1 MHRRFISTVAMLMV
15 MTLCL
20 TGCTSEAS
28 NVGKAKDKKT
38 VDTGFTVATAG
49 SYDSADT
56 AVVISTDQENSA
68 VVFMNMETGKQYTL
82 YYDGTTYVKDKH
94 DGPMTISQIEPG
106 DVVDVTFLKG
116 KKRLASIQR
125 SPQAWVYDGIEN
137 YDLGGPNKT
146 ASIGSNTYSLPDDV
160 VVLSEGR
167 RSEVMDVVK
176 QDVLTVSGID
186 HKIYSISVE
195 RGHGYLRLK
204 NDQALIGGWIEVGN
218 SVIRE
223 ITEDMLLVVPE
234 GSYQVLLSYNG
245 VSCTKEVMIERNKE
259 VILDVGDLEI
269 TENKT
274 GRILF
279 NVTPDTAKV
288 SIDGK
293 AVDISKAVELPYGIH
308 QVHLEAKGYDSLTK
322 YIQVGS
328 EYATISFELEEE
340 RDDDDRRTVS
350 SNTVEDYQPNTQRPS
365 VSDNSLGSLS
375 ENALGTKN
383 GNRVYIDAP
392 KNVEVY
398 LDSNY
403 IGISPISFKKTIGSH
418 TVTLRKSGYKTKSYT
433 IYLYNDGEDITYSF
447 TDLEQETVSGNT
459 TKPDGSVSGNSVGKI
474 SFSIIPENATVTID
488 SGTDEE
494 QKISDLDEEI
504 ELKYGEHTIHIEAE
518 GYKSWDGPLKV
529 NSERRTFECKLE
541 PIKVCEVNL
550 LIKPE
555 DVSTTVKVDG
565 EDYGEDIKGE
575 IQLKLEYGKHTVQV
589 EADNYESELSFEA
602 ASESEEIE
610 CILTKKKK
618 SVKISINPNDIDV
631 EVEIDEDSKY
641 ENVQGEMEVELEY
654 GTHKIQIKADG
665 YETKEDNFEVNSES
679 ADCYYELVKLEEPS
693 NPSEPDKED
702 GKPDEGEEK
711 PETDEPPVTSE
722 DSTETPDDKKDE
734 GSDTTLDG
742 IQSSEEATT
751 TERIEQTSN
760 SRPRVKKR

>member
-1 MHRRFISTVAMLMV
+1 MHRRFINTVAMLMV

-28 NVGKAKDKKT
+28 IVGKAKDKKT
-38 VDTGFTVATAG
+38 VDTGFTVSTAG

-56 AVVISTDQENSA
+56 AVVISIDQENSA

-106 DVVDVTFLKG
+106 NVVDVTFLKG
-116 KKRLASIQR
+116 KRRLASIQC

-137 YDLGGPNKT
+137 YDLGGLNKT
-146 ASIGSNTYSLPDDV
+146 ANIGSNTYSLPDDV
-160 VVLSEGR
+160 VVMSEGR

-186 HKIYSISVE
+186 HKIYSINVE

-204 NDQALIGGWIEVGN
+204 NDQALLGGWIEVGN

-234 GSYQVLLSYNG
+234 GSYQVLLSNNG
-245 VSCTKEVMIERNKE
+245 VSGTKEVIIERNKE

-279 NVTPDTAKV
+279 SVTPDNAKV

-293 AVDISKAVELPYGIH
+293 TVDISKAVELPYGIH

-340 RDDDDRRTVS
+340 RDDNDRRTVS
-350 SNTVEDYQPNTQRPS
+350 SNTIDDYQPAAPAEDQNKQ
-365 VSDNSLGSLS
+365 DSLS
-375 ENALGTKN
+375 ENALGPKS

-398 LDSNY
+398 LDGNY
-403 IGISPISFKKTIGSH
+403 IGVSPISFKKTIGSH
-418 TVTLRKSGYKTKSYT
+418 TITLRKSGYKTKSYT

-447 TDLEQETVSGNT
+447 TDLEKETVSGNS
-459 TKPDGSVSGNSVGKI
+459 TKPGDDGSVSENSLVAVQVKLDLEGVRVFVDDTLKGI
-474 SFSIIPENATVTID
+474 TSSSSKTID
-488 SGTDEE
+488 F
-494 QKISDLDEEI
+494 DL
-504 ELKYGEHTIHIEAE
+504 KPGRHTI
-518 GYKSWDGPLKV
+518 
-529 NSERRTFECKLE
+529 T
-541 PIKVCEVNL
+541 
-550 LIKPE
+550 LI
-555 DVSTTVKVDG
+555 STRYGTK
-565 EDYGEDIKGE
+565 DYQIDIPEDIKEITYTQEDFPGFGETVSGNNPDPPKEDCEHEYKDGECTKCGDKCIHDFSSEGEVTREPTCTEKGERTITCPECGESKIEDIPAGHQYEAGKCIRCGEDDPNHKHSYTESTTKEPTCTKEGE
-575 IQLKLEYGKHTVQV
+575 ITYKCECGDSYTDSIPATGKH
-589 EADNYESELSFEA
+589 
-602 ASESEEIE
+602 
-610 CILTKKKK
+610 
-618 SVKISINPNDIDV
+618 
-631 EVEIDEDSKY
+631 
-641 ENVQGEMEVELEY
+641 
-654 GTHKIQIKADG
+654 
-665 YETKEDNFEVNSES
+665 
-679 ADCYYELVKLEEPS
+679 YYEDGKCKDCGKPEPES
-693 NPSEPDKED
+693 GSEPDKD
-702 GKPDEGEEK
+702 G
-711 PETDEPPVTSE
+711 E
-722 DSTETPDDKKDE
+722 DSDGDGAGTGETLPSPDSGNNTPQTPDD
-734 GSDTTLDG
+734 SG
-742 IQSSEEATT
+742 II

-760 SRPRVKKR
+760 SRRRR

>member
-350 SNTVEDYQPNTQRPS
+350 SNTVDDYQPNTQRPS

-459 TKPDGSVSGNSVGKI
+459 TKPDGSVSENSLVTVHVKLDLEDVRVFADKTLQGTTGSSSESIDFSLTPGRHTITLISTKYGTKDYQVDIPDNIKEITYTREDFPGFGETISGNDPDPPKEDCEHEYDHDKGDGICTKCGKEH
-474 SFSIIPENATVTID
+474 SPHDFSGKGKVTQEPTCTEPGKETITCPECGKSEPAEIPATGHHYEETSNVPPTCTVDGKKVSTCECGESKTEIIPAT
-488 SGTDEE
+488 GHH
-494 QKISDLDEEI
+494 
-504 ELKYGEHTIHIEAE
+504 Y
-518 GYKSWDGPLKV
+518 
-529 NSERRTFECKLE
+529 
-541 PIKVCEVNL
+541 
-550 LIKPE
+550 
-555 DVSTTVKVDG
+555 VDG
-565 EDYGEDIKGE
+565 KC
-575 IQLKLEYGKHTVQV
+575 EYCN
-589 EADNYESELSFEA
+589 EPEPES
-602 ASESEEIE
+602 
-610 CILTKKKK
+610 
-618 SVKISINPNDIDV
+618 
-631 EVEIDEDSKY
+631 
-641 ENVQGEMEVELEY
+641 G
-654 GTHKIQIKADG
+654 
-665 YETKEDNFEVNSES
+665 
-679 ADCYYELVKLEEPS
+679 
-693 NPSEPDKED
+693 
-702 GKPDEGEEK
+702 PDEGEGENK
-711 PETDEPPVTSE
+711 DNPDGSE
-722 DSTETPDDKKDE
+722 EGKGSDGDGKGEGKDE
-734 GSDTTLDG
+734 TSTPPDSENNTPQTSDSSG
-742 IQSSEEATT
+742 IT
-751 TERIEQTSN
+751 TERITQTSN
-760 SRPRVKKR
+760 SRRRR